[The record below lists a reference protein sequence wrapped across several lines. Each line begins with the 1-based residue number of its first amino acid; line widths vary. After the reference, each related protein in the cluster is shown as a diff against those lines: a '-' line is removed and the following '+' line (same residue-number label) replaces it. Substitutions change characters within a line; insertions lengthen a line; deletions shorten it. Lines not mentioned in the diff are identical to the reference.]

1 MTRARS
7 KSPAQVDTRR
17 TATDAGLLGAMASVA
32 AGAALTLIASSASP
46 ESEKIVVTIEQAVC
60 ESRPA
65 AATELIAEPAEQR

>member
-1 MTRARS
+1 
-7 KSPAQVDTRR
+7 
-17 TATDAGLLGAMASVA
+17 MASVA